1 MKYIVETK
9 GVIGNYNNDI
19 KYKTE
24 KDMTSEKSKELTC
37 PKCGAVLD
45 DKTYGEYTVYHNC
58 IVGWCKKCG
67 YNAPI
72 HIFFKNQ

>member
-1 MKYIVETK
+1 
-9 GVIGNYNNDI
+9 
-19 KYKTE
+19 
-24 KDMTSEKSKELTC
+24 MTGEKSKELTC

-45 DKTYGEYTVYHNC
+45 DKTYFEHTVYPNC
-58 IVGWCKKCG
+58 IVGVCKKCG

>member
-1 MKYIVETK
+1 MVNEK
-9 GVIGNYNNDI
+9 I
-19 KYKTE
+19 KS
-24 KDMTSEKSKELTC
+24 KDMTSEKRKELTC
-37 PKCGAVLD
+37 PKCGVILND
-45 DKTYGEYTVYHNC
+45 NTYDERTEYHNC